1 MNLIANSIVT
11 WVRTTSAKTASM
23 SSAQAIQKG
32 FNSIANDSE
41 KKAAVA
47 NADVWTK
54 KEAIDIFKTFAIGG
68 TMDITN
74 ILKTFPSYDGK
85 TVKAK
90 EVVEAT

>member
-1 MNLIANSIVT
+1 
-11 WVRTTSAKTASM
+11 M

-32 FNSIANDSE
+32 LTSIAKDSNA
-41 KKAAVA
+41 KAAVV
-47 NADVWTK
+47 NAEVWTK
-54 KEAIDIFKTFAIGG
+54 KEAVDIFKTFAIGG

-85 TVKAK
+85 TVKAS